1 MEKLKIVKK
10 GRQSHEHSLFGS
22 AVGGMLGALLFACA
36 LLFLFAL
43 IAYRSKDPTGSIKI
57 FSYTALALSSLFC
70 GIVSGRLRR
79 RQGIAV
85 GVLGA
90 VLMLSI
96 LTVLSFAFGG
106 ISIPLWQTACLYAAV
121 ILLSIM
127 GAILTGRP
135 QERKRSIKRQ

>member
-22 AVGGMLGALLFACA
+22 AAGGMLGALFFACA
-36 LLFLFAL
+36 LLLLFAL
-43 IAYRSKDPTGSIKI
+43 IAYKSKDPTGSLTI

-79 RQGIAV
+79 RQAIAV
-85 GVLGA
+85 GLVGA
-90 VLMLSI
+90 VLLLSV

-106 ISIPLWQTACLYAAV
+106 GSLPFWKTVCLYAAV
-121 ILLSIM
+121 IILSII
-127 GAILTGRP
+127 GALFTGRP
-135 QERKRSIKRQ
+135 RERKHSIKRQ